1 MTQRPQGPRQP
12 AFILLLIFSLTGSAA
27 CDLLKK
33 TFYIDWEEEKREYL
47 EPLGFIEE
55 DAGEEDGEE
64 ADDGGEVAPAP
75 DLPSTEAPAGAEEGR
90 DAGEDAGAAGA
101 DLPDAAA
108 DAAPADVPPEG
119 AADAV
124 EAEEGAAAPYI
135 VPMTLPPGPPE
146 AAKAP
151 PTKIKIKPK
160 VVLRTVLGLL
170 ALFILAYLASHPRI
184 VKLEEKLCVS
194 HLVTAG
200 FPFVAL
206 GVIARFP
213 QVGILNDSILEKLMP
228 FLQIGLG
235 WLGFS
240 TGFRFDLRDFDNM
253 PKGTGLITTLVTLL
267 SFAAIVV
274 ACGLPL
280 LVFGQPFT
288 DATFLRDAII
298 LGAAGVL
305 TAPTVARM
313 CSPEGPAGP
322 VLKRISSLD
331 DLAAV
336 FALTFL
342 GAFFR
347 PGGQEVLWR
356 IPSTAWL
363 FMTLGV
369 GGTVGIVVYVVM
381 RRPAKPS
388 EAIALL
394 IGSVAFA
401 SGMAGYLFLSPI
413 VICFLA
419 GILLANLPGGT
430 KDTMRSTL
438 DLLER
443 PIYLVFLVVAGAL
456 WDVSDW
462 RGWVLLPF
470 FLVARLAGRF
480 VGTLLVRGHPSREL
494 IRGAGTMLIT
504 SPIGPLSIAIVVSYQ
519 ILYGGRAVP
528 WIVTAVIGGALWTE
542 IIVQVATRLRE
553 KFAGRETMV

>member
-1 MTQRPQGPRQP
+1 MR
-12 AFILLLIFSLTGSAA
+12 LLAPSGRRALRVLLPISLLAGSAA
-27 CDLLKK
+27 CELLEK
-33 TFYIDWEEEKREYL
+33 TFTIDWEEEKKVYL

-55 DAGEEDGEE
+55 DAGEDAAEE
-64 ADDGGEVAPAP
+64 AGGGIDAGPAP
-75 DLPSTEAPAGAEEGR
+75 DLPSPEAPAAAEVEG
-90 DAGEDAGAAGA
+90 DAEGDAGAVEA

-108 DAAPADVPPEG
+108 DAAPADVPPEA
-119 AADAV
+119 AADAID
-124 EAEEGAAAPYI
+124 EEEGAAAPYI

-146 AAKAP
+146 AAKP
-151 PTKIKIKPK
+151 HPIKIKPK

-170 ALFILAYLASHPRI
+170 ALFILAYAASHPRI

-213 QVGILNDSILEKLMP
+213 QVGILNDAILEKLMP

-240 TGFRFDLRDFDNM
+240 TGFRFDLRDFDTM
-253 PKGTGLITTLVTLL
+253 PKGTGLITTLVTVL

-288 DATFLRDAII
+288 DATFLRDAVI

-313 CSPEGPAGP
+313 CTPESQASQ

-369 GGTVGIVVYVVM
+369 GGTVGIVVYVIM

-419 GILLANLPGGT
+419 GILLANLPGGI
-430 KDTMRSTL
+430 KDTMRGTL

-480 VGTLLVRGHPSREL
+480 AGTLLVKTHPSREL

-553 KFAGRETMV
+553 KYAARETMV

>member
-1 MTQRPQGPRQP
+1 MDQRRPQGLRPP
-12 AFILLLIFSLTGSAA
+12 AFLLLFVLFLAGSAA

-33 TFYIDWEEEKREYL
+33 TFDIDWEEEKRGYL
-47 EPLGFIEE
+47 EPLGFVEE
-55 DAGEEDGEE
+55 DAGEE
-64 ADDGGEVAPAP
+64 ADGGVDADPAP
-75 DLPSTEAPAGAEEGR
+75 DLPSPEVPVEAEEAR
-90 DAGEDAGAAGA
+90 DAEEDGGAVGA

-119 AADAV
+119 AVDAI
-124 EAEEGAAAPYI
+124 EEEEEGAAWPVVI
-135 VPMTLPPGPPE
+135 PVVPLPEPPE
-146 AAKAP
+146 AAKLHP
-151 PTKIKIKPK
+151 IKIKPK
-160 VVLRTVLGLL
+160 SVLRTVLGLI

-235 WLGFS
+235 WLGFT
-240 TGFRFDLRDFDNM
+240 TGFRFDLRDFDTM

-267 SFAAIVV
+267 SFVAIVI

-288 DATFLRDAII
+288 DATFLRDAVI

-305 TAPTVARM
+305 TAPMIARM
-313 CSPEGPAGP
+313 CTMDGQAGS
-322 VLKRISSLD
+322 VLKRVSSLD

-347 PGGQEVLWR
+347 PGGQAVLWK
-356 IPSTAWL
+356 IPATAWL

-369 GGTVGIVVYVVM
+369 GATIGIVVYVVM
-381 RRPAKPS
+381 RRPARSS
-388 EAIALL
+388 ETVALL
-394 IGSVAFA
+394 IGSVSFA
-401 SGMAGYLFLSPI
+401 SGIAGYLFLSPI

-419 GILLANLPGGT
+419 GILLANLPGGI
-430 KDTMRSTL
+430 KDKMRGTL

-456 WDVSDW
+456 WEVSDW

-480 VGTLLVRGHPSREL
+480 VGTLLIKNHHSREL

-519 ILYGGRAVP
+519 ALYGGRAVP
-528 WIVTAVIGGALWTE
+528 WIVTAVIGGAIWTE
-542 IIVQVATRLRE
+542 IIVQVAMRLRE
-553 KFAGRETMV
+553 KYAARETMV